1 MIRFVF
7 LVFCLVLL
15 ISSTLQVSPEASPK
29 EYIPYLPGTR
39 LFYISSFGP
48 IKTEVTAKRNLLYI
62 RNNGD
67 KFRYE
72 QDYFVT
78 KSGLRLNRVYQRLTV
93 LGFITK
99 ELLSTYKTPMVRY
112 QSPCPAGTVWNA
124 KSIEYT
130 KDDSLETVLSIVES
144 KEESVSVKAG
154 TFSALK
160 VSTIFSHVGG
170 EQSKVTDWI
179 VPGIGI
185 VKSTI
190 HISGD
195 GLMGIVRSM
204 LGYSEISF
212 ELQRW
217 EKF

>member
-1 MIRFVF
+1 MTRFFF
-7 LVFCLVLL
+7 LMVCLVLL
-15 ISSTLQVSPEASPK
+15 ISSTMQVSPESSPK
-29 EYIPYLPGTR
+29 EYVPYLPGTR
-39 LFYISSFGP
+39 MFYQSSFGY
-48 IKTEVTAKRNLLYI
+48 IKTEITAKKNMLYI
-62 RNNGD
+62 RNSGE

-72 QDYFVT
+72 QDYFIS
-78 KSGLRLNRVYQRLTV
+78 KSGLRLQKVYQKLTV

-99 ELLSTYKTPMVRY
+99 ELTSTYKTPMVRY
-112 QSPCPAGTVWNA
+112 QSPCPAGILWTA

-130 KDDSLETVLSIVES
+130 KDESLETVMSIVES

-160 VSTIFSHVGG
+160 ISTIFSHVGG

-190 HISGD
+190 QISGD
-195 GLMGIVRSM
+195 GLMGVVRSM
-204 LGYSEISF
+204 LGYKEISF

-217 EKF
+217 EKI